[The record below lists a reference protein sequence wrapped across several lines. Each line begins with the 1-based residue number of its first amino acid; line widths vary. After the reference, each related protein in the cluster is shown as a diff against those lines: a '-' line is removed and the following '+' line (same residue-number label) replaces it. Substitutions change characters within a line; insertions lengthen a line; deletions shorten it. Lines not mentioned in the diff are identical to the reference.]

1 MASEP
6 VPSQLVYWDANL
18 FIHYAARSPEWI
30 QILDALVSEARSGKI
45 QIATSTLSTV
55 EAAFT
60 PAEKESAT
68 LSLEVETAFRVMFED
83 FTLLRIVDFDRH
95 IADVGRDLMRAV
107 VPSGRSLKPG
117 EAIHV
122 ATARV
127 LKADAFFSTDERLNQ
142 LCNDFQW
149 CAASTPVSMSPMLPG
164 FSGGNDEAGR

>member
-6 VPSQLVYWDANL
+6 VTSQLVYWDANL

-60 PAEKESAT
+60 PAEKESSE

-83 FTLLRIVDFDRH
+83 FTLLRMVDFDRH
-95 IADVGRDLMRAV
+95 IADAARVLMRAV

-117 EAIHV
+117 DAIHV
-122 ATARV
+122 ATARI
-127 LKADAFFSTDERLNQ
+127 LNADAFFSTDERLNQ
-142 LCNDFQW
+142 LCNDFRW
-149 CAASTPVSMSPMLPG
+149 CAASLPVATSPMLPG
-164 FSGGNDEAGR
+164 FGGGDEEPKH